1 MFACGGI
8 TRDGDRTVI
17 SNSSCYFVP
26 DQGKWYHL
34 TSMNKGRHYH
44 GATTDKGYV
53 YAVGEKVSSKRSANV
68 ERYEPRINS
77 GRNCWPLAVNIASA
91 SCVSL
96 NGVLYVCGGTARVST
111 GTAEVSR
118 LVYNQA
124 TNLWQELSPLNHGR
138 SGLCAVTVNQHIFA
152 IGGRIDHGLKTDTVK
167 KFDPSC
173 NMWELDP
180 SMKEK
185 RVFAYAATYKNKIYV
200 FGGVTGK
207 GQGTN
212 GADSSA
218 ECFDAEAIKPMARYC
233 KHACSKTS
241 CLFCCCS
248 RHYIFHWR
256 ELSILHSTKQWPL

>member
-1 MFACGGI
+1 M
-8 TRDGDRTVI
+8 
-17 SNSSCYFVP
+17 
-26 DQGKWYHL
+26 
-34 TSMNKGRHYH
+34 
-44 GATTDKGYV
+44 
-53 YAVGEKVSSKRSANV
+53 
-68 ERYEPRINS
+68 
-77 GRNCWPLAVNIASA
+77 
-91 SCVSL
+91 
-96 NGVLYVCGGTARVST
+96 LYVCGGTARVST

-124 TNLWQELSPLNHGR
+124 TNLWQELCPLNHGR

-152 IGGRIDHGLKTDTVK
+152 IGGRINHGLKTDTVK

-173 NMWELDP
+173 NRARSINEGEESICICSNLQEQDLCFWWCG
-180 SMKEK
+180 
-185 RVFAYAATYKNKIYV
+185 RQ
-200 FGGVTGK
+200 

-218 ECFDAEAIKPMARYC
+218 ECFDAEAIKPVARYC

-241 CLFCCCS
+241 CLFRCCS